1 MGSLHRSLDGSALAG
16 TLASQTSVCRTG
28 RSAPCAPL
36 VLEATT
42 ALTTHRSKCRQQK
55 GLLLLGSLARAVL
68 PAPHLR
74 EPYAIGMAGRKR
86 SCFSESRHAIH
97 TPLHRLVCRRK
108 KECYGEHRAP
118 RPPQAWL
125 YGVQGPTMVYS
136 RTVSQRQHR
145 LALHGLRQDTAA
157 HTGEVSPALWAG
169 SNRGARLT
177 AWTRAVDDGFTEWL

>member
-1 MGSLHRSLDGSALAG
+1 M
-16 TLASQTSVCRTG
+16 
-28 RSAPCAPL
+28 
-36 VLEATT
+36 
-42 ALTTHRSKCRQQK
+42 TTHRSKCRQQK

-68 PAPHLR
+68 PAPHLI
-74 EPYAIGMAGRKR
+74 EPYAIGMAGRKH

-97 TPLHRLVCRRK
+97 TPLHRFVCLRK
-108 KECYGEHRAP
+108 KEGYGEHRAP
-118 RPPQAWL
+118 RPPQAGL
-125 YGVQGPTMVYS
+125 YGVQGPTMVYR

-177 AWTRAVDDGFTEWL
+177 AWTRAVDDGVTEWLYGLCGLSRRWSPRHDAKRNIKRVIRTAHMR